1 MEPQQQHNQEKAVA
15 TRQASPTTTSPA
27 SPTTSLA
34 TYSRD
39 TAITPAMLT
48 PAFIREA
55 TRAVTNP
62 RTSVELAKSGQLY
75 VPTVRKIVK
84 ELGDQRMEALI
95 KAELVT
101 LNVMLNLARPMTE
114 PMIEGTAPLVVQH
127 ILEDDCDITLA
138 DLRIIFD
145 RAKKGTYGSFY
156 GGIGSAD
163 IIAWI
168 DGYIAEKC
176 SEYERWHQN
185 EYQRLDPYE
194 RGSSDTKAERNAFHE
209 ALAKYTQAR
218 LTQGQNAE
226 Q

>member
-1 MEPQQQHNQEKAVA
+1 
-15 TRQASPTTTSPA
+15 
-27 SPTTSLA
+27 
-34 TYSRD
+34 
-39 TAITPAMLT
+39 MLT

-209 ALAKYTQAR
+209 ALTQYTKAR
-218 LTQGQNAE
+218 LSQGQNTE
-226 Q
+226 QQ

>member
-1 MEPQQQHNQEKAVA
+1 
-15 TRQASPTTTSPA
+15 
-27 SPTTSLA
+27 
-34 TYSRD
+34 
-39 TAITPAMLT
+39 MLT

-145 RAKKGTYGSFY
+145 RAKKGIYGSFY

-163 IIAWI
+163 IISWI
-168 DGYIAEKC
+168 DGYITEKC

-185 EYQRLDPYE
+185 QYAQPAAKRSYRSEGD
-194 RGSSDTKAERNAFHE
+194 ERNAFHE
-209 ALAKYTQAR
+209 ALVQYTQSR
-218 LTQGQNAE
+218 LTQNTE
-226 Q
+226 QQ

>member
-1 MEPQQQHNQEKAVA
+1 
-15 TRQASPTTTSPA
+15 
-27 SPTTSLA
+27 
-34 TYSRD
+34 
-39 TAITPAMLT
+39 MLL

-55 TRAVTNP
+55 TRAVTTP
-62 RTSVELAKSGQLY
+62 RQSVELSKSGQIY
-75 VPTVRKIVK
+75 VPTVRKIVND
-84 ELGDQRMEALI
+84 LGTQKMEALV
-95 KAELVT
+95 KAELVS

-145 RAKKGTYGSFY
+145 RAKKGTYGNFY

-185 EYQRLDPYE
+185 EYQRLDPYQ
-194 RGSSDTKAERNAFHE
+194 RSSGSGTEERNAFHE
-209 ALAKYTQAR
+209 ALVDYNMNNLNQ
-218 LTQGQNAE
+218 QQ
-226 Q
+226 